1 MAHRSPT
8 RILASVTDTRIIPE
22 QQGDPAGYSPVR
34 DLAACLGIMFP
45 FMAVFTA
52 VWVALP

>member
-8 RILASVTDTRIIPE
+8 RILA

>member
-8 RILASVTDTRIIPE
+8 RIPA